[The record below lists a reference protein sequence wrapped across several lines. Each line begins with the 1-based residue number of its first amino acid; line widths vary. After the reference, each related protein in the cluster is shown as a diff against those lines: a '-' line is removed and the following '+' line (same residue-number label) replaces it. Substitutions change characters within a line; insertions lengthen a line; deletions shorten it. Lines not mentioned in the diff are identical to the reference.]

1 MPAIDGLALMSSK
14 QQLAFD
20 PHQVVA
26 PNANETQA
34 LQQAAEQFETLFLQL
49 VLKNMR
55 TASDAVSGDEGM
67 FSSNEQ
73 QLFRD
78 MYDGQLA
85 QQMAGQGQVGLAAQI
100 IRQFATTADSEAPAA
115 SSQLQNNS
123 AAQFKFSAE
132 AVAVTLYPSESAVV
146 APHLAVAPALS
157 AGAQQDFGSRALS
170 QPLLVPQRHSE
181 KTS

>member
-1 MPAIDGLALMSSK
+1 MSSK

-73 QLFRD
+73 QLFRG
-78 MYDGQLA
+78 MYDGQLGA
-85 QQMAGQGQVGLAAQI
+85 ADGRPGPGRAGGANH
-100 IRQFATTADSEAPAA
+100 PAIC
-115 SSQLQNNS
+115 
-123 AAQFKFSAE
+123 
-132 AVAVTLYPSESAVV
+132 Y
-146 APHLAVAPALS
+146 
-157 AGAQQDFGSRALS
+157 
-170 QPLLVPQRHSE
+170 HS
-181 KTS
+181 

>member
-1 MPAIDGLALMSSK
+1 MSSN

-20 PHQVVA
+20 PQQLVA
-26 PNANETQA
+26 PNLDNAQS

-78 MYDGQLA
+78 MYDAQLA
-85 QQMAGQGQVGLAAQI
+85 QQMAGQGQVGLAGQI
-100 IRQFATTADSEAPAA
+100 VRQLAAPTNNETTAVDG
-115 SSQLQNNS
+115 QWQNNS
-123 AAQFKFSAE
+123 AALFKFSSE
-132 AVAVTLYPSESAVV
+132 EVAVIDY
-146 APHLAVAPALS
+146 LAAPATVTLQITGE
-157 AGAQQDFGSRALS
+157 AYQDFGSRALS

-181 KTS
+181 KSS

>member
-1 MPAIDGLALMSSK
+1 MSSK

-20 PHQVVA
+20 PQQVVA
-26 PNANETQA
+26 PNANEAQS

-123 AAQFKFSAE
+123 AALFKFSAE
-132 AVAVTLYPSESAVV
+132 AVAETLYPSEPAVGV
-146 APHLAVAPALS
+146 PQLSVAPALS
-157 AGAQQDFGSRALS
+157 AGAYQDFGSRALS

>member
-1 MPAIDGLALMSSK
+1 MQRIDGLPLMNSS

-20 PHQVVA
+20 PQQVVA
-26 PNANETQA
+26 PNANETQS

-85 QQMAGQGQVGLAAQI
+85 QQMAGQGQVGLAGQI
-100 IRQFATTADSEAPAA
+100 IRQFATTTDPEVPAA
-115 SSQLQNNS
+115 GSQLQNNS
-123 AAQFKFSAE
+123 AALFKFSAE
-132 AVAVTLYPSESAVV
+132 AVAVTLYPSEPAVV
-146 APHLAVAPALS
+146 VPQLS
-157 AGAQQDFGSRALS
+157 AAPPLSGETYQDFGSRALS
-170 QPLLVPQRHSE
+170 QPLLMPQRQSE
-181 KTS
+181 KSS

>member
-1 MPAIDGLALMSSK
+1 MNSS

-20 PHQVVA
+20 PQQVIA
-26 PNANETQA
+26 PNLDNAQS
-34 LQQAAEQFETLFLQL
+34 LQHAAEQFETLFLQL

-85 QQMAGQGQVGLAAQI
+85 QQMAGQGQTGLAAQI
-100 IRQFATTADSEAPAA
+100 IRQFTAPTDDVASAA
-115 SSQLQNNS
+115 SSQQQNNS
-123 AAQFKFSAE
+123 AALFKFSAE
-132 AVAVTLYPSESAVV
+132 AVAVTGYPSEQTV
-146 APHLAVAPALS
+146 AAPQLS
-157 AGAQQDFGSRALS
+157 ARPYQDFGSRALS

>member
-1 MPAIDGLALMSSK
+1 MQRMDGLPLMNSS

-20 PHQVVA
+20 PQQLIA
-26 PNANETQA
+26 PNLDDAQS

-85 QQMAGQGQVGLAAQI
+85 QQMAGQGQVGLAGQI
-100 IRQFATTADSEAPAA
+100 VRQFATTTDSEVPAA
-115 SSQLQNNS
+115 QNNS
-123 AAQFKFSAE
+123 AALFKFSAE
-132 AVAVTLYPSESAVV
+132 AVAVTHYPAAPAVV
-146 APHLAVAPALS
+146 VPQLS
-157 AGAQQDFGSRALS
+157 GEAYQDFGSRALS

-181 KTS
+181 KSS